1 MISNLR
7 KFAKTRIAKGL
18 IGIIIIPFV
27 FWGMGGVFSGGN
39 TNSIAK
45 INNYNISTQDLVD
58 HLNEARLDTDT
69 IKKNI
74 DNNVLEE
81 LLGNLVST
89 TLIQMEIEDL
99 NISIPDEIL
108 IKKIKNNKSFL
119 DNQNNFSRT
128 KYEKFL
134 LLSNMTAPDF
144 EYRLKKSELQKN
156 LFTYIS
162 GGIKS
167 PFFMTNNMFKEQTK
181 KIDIK
186 FFNLNNIY
194 KKKKKF
200 SNNEIESYV
209 NENKE
214 QLKNDYIDFSYLKL
228 TSKNLAESDEFNA
241 FFFEKIDE
249 IENKISNGTTF
260 DEIIS
265 DIKIEPTTKT
275 NYSPKIKNNEIEEKI
290 YQKRNKNKIALIEEN
305 EFFVLYEIKKI
316 NKILPNLDD
325 KNFRNKITEI
335 LYQKSKYEYN
345 FRLISDINNKKFNE
359 NNFTKLS
366 NDNGAAVEQVQ
377 LNSIEDNDKFDINSV
392 KLMYALP
399 INSFTLISDKEQNI
413 YLGKVIKSNQRN
425 IIKKS
430 DEYTNYN
437 NQTNKKI
444 GDNMYLSYDFL
455 LNKKYKV
462 KINQKT
468 LERVKNYYR

>member
-7 KFAKTRIAKGL
+7 NFAKTGIAKVL
-18 IGIIIIPFV
+18 MVIIIIPFV
-27 FWGMGGVFSGGN
+27 FWGMGGVFSGGS

-58 HLNEARLDTDT
+58 HLNEVRLDADT
-69 IKKNI
+69 IKNNI

-108 IKKIKNNKSFL
+108 IKKIKNNKPFL
-119 DNQNNFSRT
+119 DNQNKFSRT

-134 LLSNMTAPDF
+134 LLNNLTAPGF
-144 EYRLKKSELQKN
+144 ESRLKKSELQKN

-181 KIDIK
+181 KLDIK

-194 KKKKKF
+194 KKKESF
-200 SNNEIESYV
+200 SNSEIESYV

-228 TSKNLAESDEFNA
+228 TSKNLAESDEFND

-249 IENKISNGTTF
+249 IENKISNGESF
-260 DEIIS
+260 NDIIS
-265 DIKIEPTTKT
+265 YIKIEPTIKT
-275 NYSPKIKNNEIEEKI
+275 NYAPKIKNNEIEEKI
-290 YQKRNKNKIALIEEN
+290 YQKRNENNVALIEEN

-325 KNFRNKITEI
+325 QNFRNKITEI
-335 LYQKSKYEYN
+335 LYQKSKYDYN
-345 FRLISDINNKKFNE
+345 FRLISDINNKKFDE

-366 NDNGAAVEQVQ
+366 NDNSVAVEQIQ

-399 INSFTLISDKEQNI
+399 INSFTLISDQEQNI
-413 YLGKVIKSNQRN
+413 YLAKVIKLNQRN
-425 IIKKS
+425 IVKNS

-437 NQTNKKI
+437 NQTNKKMR
-444 GDNMYLSYDFL
+444 DNMYLSYDFL